1 MHGLGEF
8 HFIRLTAEFI
18 SKRRDTP
25 ELVVFLKISAA
36 SSPGRKL
43 LFVCRTI
50 AAAWSP
56 ITSTRK
62 VAISSWVGVSAVLPT
77 PTQSGRIPMGHWKPH
92 EMLNLCPRDFVEQT
106 SRRRLL
112 EAGLNGGQ
120 NHQGAESAFLD
131 ASSRPAV
138 QSSRQILPASKLL
151 QKWWR
156 PAALGRSGTQLPNPL
171 PAITA
176 PRGSSYLDR

>member
-62 VAISSWVGVSAVLPT
+62 VAISSWVGVSAVPALELNPVEYLWA
-77 PTQSGRIPMGHWKPH
+77 RI
-92 EMLNLCPRDFVEQT
+92 
-106 SRRRLL
+106 
-112 EAGLNGGQ
+112 
-120 NHQGAESAFLD
+120 
-131 ASSRPAV
+131 
-138 QSSRQILPASKLL
+138 
-151 QKWWR
+151 
-156 PAALGRSGTQLPNPL
+156 
-171 PAITA
+171 
-176 PRGSSYLDR
+176 GSSMRCPTSVQGTLWSTLLIAASWKHA

>member
-1 MHGLGEF
+1 MTQNLSHQSEMHGLGEF

-62 VAISSWVGVSAVLPT
+62 VAISQLAFLPSY
-77 PTQSGRIPMGHWKPH
+77 PPQLNPVEYLWGHWKPH

-156 PAALGRSGTQLPNPL
+156 PAALRPQRHTIAKPTTPQ
-171 PAITA
+171 
-176 PRGSSYLDR
+176 